1 MIVRWIGVDCHVAT
15 TTVAI
20 LNEDEA
26 KARHRRFNNTEEA
39 WAAFCRDEVDAT
51 THLVLEASAGIWP
64 VYDRLVSAGAAEV
77 LVAHPLRVK
86 AIAAARVKTD
96 RVDARTLALLG
107 RGGLIPTVW
116 VPSPQ
121 ERLLRSLVRRRVSLA
136 RAATAQKNQTHAVLR
151 RQGLLA
157 GTWCLDA
164 REGLSPGQSDE
175 IDRVCRIYP
184 HLTDDEFVQAHR
196 DEWLR

>member
-20 LNEDEA
+20 LNEDET

-39 WAAFCRDEVDAT
+39 WVAFCRDEVDAT

-107 RGGLIPTVW
+107 RGGLIPAVW

-121 ERLLRSLVRRRVSLA
+121 ERLLRGGSAWRERPPRRRIKPMRCFAARGFESQTTRSGRLPANTGSLS
-136 RAATAQKNQTHAVLR
+136 K
-151 RQGLLA
+151 
-157 GTWCLDA
+157 
-164 REGLSPGQSDE
+164 S
-175 IDRVCRIYP
+175 CR
-184 HLTDDEFVQAHR
+184 
-196 DEWLR
+196 